1 MVTATAER
9 VRLKDGPSDSW
20 KIDGIAY
27 YTKTSSRNEITKKTR
42 TVELCLSVAHTAY
55 PLLDVLHCDESL

>member
-1 MVTATAER
+1 MAGLLIEVFDGWRMVTATAER

-27 YTKTSSRNEITKKTR
+27 CTKTSNRNEFIK
-42 TVELCLSVAHTAY
+42 
-55 PLLDVLHCDESL
+55 